1 MKRLA
6 LMFVFGIFATS
17 LVGCGDSGS
26 VPTAPKIDAE
36 AAAAE
41 AAAKPQQKGGM
52 QVDLA
57 D

>member
-6 LMFVFGIFATS
+6 LMFVFGMLATS
-17 LVGCGDSGS
+17 MIGCGESGS

-41 AAAKPQQKGGM
+41 AAAKPQAKGNM